1 MRTENDEEYDFFLYF
16 YLQKRAKHV
25 DYCWQYFVYFYFLIY
40 FIYLKYVHFLD
51 KSNITKVRTRMS
63 TTENNMLV
71 FLNAILLQDG
81 GVHDSLQIPFS
92 FLPLNYHAQLSGFLC
107 HQYNSQLL
115 SMARALNLPCCLTI
129 AERRKDGFTLFS

>member
-25 DYCWQYFVYFYFLIY
+25 VYCWQYFVYCYFLIY

-71 FLNAILLQDG
+71 FLNAIPLQDR
-81 GVHDSLQIPFS
+81 GVHDSLQLPFS
-92 FLPLNYHAQLSGFLC
+92 FLPLNYHA
-107 HQYNSQLL
+107 
-115 SMARALNLPCCLTI
+115 
-129 AERRKDGFTLFS
+129 